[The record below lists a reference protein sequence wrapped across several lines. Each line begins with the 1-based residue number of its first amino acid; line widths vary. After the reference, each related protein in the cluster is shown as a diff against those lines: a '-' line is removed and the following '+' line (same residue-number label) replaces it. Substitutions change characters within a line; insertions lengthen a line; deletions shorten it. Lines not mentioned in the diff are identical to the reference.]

1 MCLQE
6 LERINKEIET
16 VRHEVEQEQ
25 RRLSHYQTVQADS
38 TNAAADLPV
47 PMSETAGQSVDG
59 GCYGL
64 SSCTDL
70 TKKYF
75 QTRKYV
81 VDNSKPR
88 TDLEYDPLSN
98 FSAGLRSCCSSR
110 KEQKLKNVQGLKST
124 RNTGV
129 GDQKRSVAY
138 PAELLPLP
146 SPEPLDDLTEVG
158 DLIIDIPPSPD
169 KKREKDQ
176 KPPDPVV
183 SKFPQDKVE
192 EFKEVKTVPNLL
204 QSPLLHLSKAEACIA
219 KSVPA
224 TSGALEENM
233 IYIKCAVNNKG
244 PSSVYESGDCKGLA
258 ADVSADLERRSQKMT
273 LFQPAETEVKKNAE
287 PLSASAFTSQ
297 LLDKE
302 GSTFQVKLPHRELSY
317 SVEKMNP
324 LQPKN
329 SLFYQPPTAKSDSQ
343 CRKRI
348 KQDQTAEPAVQNR
361 AGNVPSL
368 LPDSQKASSQI
379 PGQMHIKTAVNHTPP
394 DSCLEPAEKI
404 LGHNQGQVPQDWSAS
419 DLTNRGESS
428 SSSSALNEMLVEK
441 AHHIITIPDS
451 SSDDELNYSGMDLSD
466 SDPMEE
472 CYRIFME
479 DNEEKGNAEPPE
491 ASVSI

>member
-38 TNAAADLPV
+38 TDAADLPV
-47 PMSETAGQSVDG
+47 PMSETAGQNIDG

-110 KEQKLKNVQGLKST
+110 KEQKLKNGQGLKST
-124 RNTGV
+124 RNTGA

-138 PAELLPLP
+138 PAQLLPLP

-183 SKFPQDKVE
+183 IKSLQDKVE
-192 EFKEVKTVPNLL
+192 EFEEVKTVPNLL
-204 QSPLLHLSKAEACIA
+204 QSSPLHLSKSEACIA

-233 IYIKCAVNNKG
+233 IYIECAVNNKG
-244 PSSVYESGDCKGLA
+244 PSSVYESRDRTGLP
-258 ADVSADLERRSQKMT
+258 ADVSADLERQSPKMT
-273 LFQPAETEVKKNAE
+273 LFQAAETEVKKSAE
-287 PLSASAFTSQ
+287 PVSASAFTSR
-297 LLDKE
+297 LPDKE
-302 GSTFQVKLPHRELSY
+302 GSTFQVKLPHCELSY
-317 SVEKMNP
+317 SDEKMNP

-343 CRKRI
+343 CRKRM

-368 LPDSQKASSQI
+368 LPDSQKALSQI
-379 PGQMHIKTAVNHTPP
+379 PGQIHIKTAVNHNPP
-394 DSCLEPAEKI
+394 DSCLEPVAKI
-404 LGHNQGQVPQDWSAS
+404 LGQGQAPQDLSAS

-428 SSSSALNEMLVEK
+428 SSALNELLVEK
-441 AHHIITIPDS
+441 APHIIIIPDS
-451 SSDDELNYSGMDLSD
+451 SSDDELNYSEMDLSD

-479 DNEEKGNAEPPE
+479 DEEKGNVEPPE

>member
-25 RRLSHYQTVQADS
+25 RRLSHYQTVQVDG
-38 TNAAADLPV
+38 TNSAADLPV
-47 PMSETAGQSVDG
+47 PMSEPAGESVDR

-64 SSCTDL
+64 PSCTDL

-110 KEQKLKNVQGLKST
+110 KEQKMKNGQGLKST

-129 GDQKRSVAY
+129 GDQKKSVAY
-138 PAELLPLP
+138 PAQLLPLP

-158 DLIIDIPPSPD
+158 DLIIDISPSPE

-176 KPPDPVV
+176 KSPDLFVCK
-183 SKFPQDKVE
+183 SLQDKVE

-204 QSPLLHLSKAEACIA
+204 QSSPLHLSKADPCIA

-233 IYIKCAVNNKG
+233 IYINCAVNNKG
-244 PSSVYESGDCKGLA
+244 PSSVYESRDCEGFPG
-258 ADVSADLERRSQKMT
+258 DVSADLERRSQKMT
-273 LFQPAETEVKKNAE
+273 LFQAAETEVKKNAE

-302 GSTFQVKLPHRELSY
+302 RSTFQVTLPHCELSY

-348 KQDQTAEPAVQNR
+348 KQDQTAEPALQNR
-361 AGNVPSL
+361 AGNVPLL
-368 LPDSQKASSQI
+368 LPDTQKASSQI
-379 PGQMHIKTAVNHTPP
+379 PGPMHIKTALNHTPP
-394 DSCLEPAEKI
+394 DGCLEPAEKI
-404 LGHNQGQVPQDWSAS
+404 WGHNQGQAPQNLSAS

-428 SSSSALNEMLVEK
+428 SSSSVLNETLVEK
-441 AHHIITIPDS
+441 AHQIITILDS
-451 SSDDELNYSGMDLSD
+451 SSDDELNYSEIELSD

-479 DNEEKGNAEPPE
+479 ENEEKGIVEQPE
-491 ASVSI
+491 TSVSI